1 MAKTENKTHS
11 PLFHIVKREPLPWY
25 GAWGVRAGAIVLALL
40 LSAVVVTILT
50 KTNPIE
56 IYKAMFQGAFGS
68 SNRIWNL
75 LQQLSMLLCQK
86 VLLVSC
92 HSTATRTVTYRFL

>member
-1 MAKTENKTHS
+1 MAKTENKTRS

-40 LSAVVVTILT
+40 LSAIVITILT
-50 KTNPIE
+50 QKNPIE
-56 IYKAMFQGAFGS
+56 IYKAMFEGAFGS

-75 LQQLSMLLCQK
+75 LQQLSMLLC
-86 VLLVSC
+86 VSL
-92 HSTATRTVTYRFL
+92 AVTPAFKMKFWNIGA